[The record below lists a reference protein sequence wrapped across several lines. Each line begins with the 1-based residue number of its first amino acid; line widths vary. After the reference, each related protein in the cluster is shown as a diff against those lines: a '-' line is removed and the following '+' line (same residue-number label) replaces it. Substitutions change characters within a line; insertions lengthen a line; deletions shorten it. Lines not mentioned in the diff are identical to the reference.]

1 MSQLR
6 IGVSGWTYPEWRG
19 VFYPSGLVQKRELEY
34 VGGRMNSVE
43 INGSFYS
50 LQSPESYKKW
60 AAAVPDD
67 FVFALKGSKF
77 ITHTKKLRDVRVAL
91 ANFFASGI
99 LLLGDKLGPI
109 LWQFAPWLRF
119 DAEIMDEFLDLLPR
133 TTSEAAGL
141 ARENTIKTRSK
152 SWTKKVSDV

>member
-1 MSQLR
+1 
-6 IGVSGWTYPEWRG
+6 
-19 VFYPSGLVQKRELEY
+19 
-34 VGGRMNSVE
+34 MNSVE

-50 LQSPESYKKW
+50 LQSPASYKKW

-77 ITHTKKLRDVRVAL
+77 ITHTKKLRDVRIPL

-109 LWQFAPWLRF
+109 LWQFAPWFRF
-119 DAEIMDEFLDLLPR
+119 DAEIMTEFPR
-133 TTSEAAGL
+133 PVAKNDRRS
-141 ARENTIKTRSK
+141 REPRS
-152 SWTKKVSDV
+152 